1 MGLLFCVLWL
11 RSNGYHYTHHNIT
24 SRLGALCTQDQYLPS
39 PASLSMSLPS
49 NGFPTLPTDQT
60 ASAKIRPV
68 YRYVQYALLLSRT
81 LLEVLGCSYYVL
93 GCDFNDSASRSTWEN
108 IFRTVIVKKKHTV
121 PNLIVGVG
129 KKSGDLPAR
138 AHLREHTFR
147 YQRYRACNL

>member
-1 MGLLFCVLWL
+1 M
-11 RSNGYHYTHHNIT
+11 
-24 SRLGALCTQDQYLPS
+24 P
-39 PASLSMSLPS
+39 LPS

-60 ASAKIRPV
+60 ATAKIPSV

-81 LLEVLGCSYYVL
+81 LLEVLGCSYYLL
-93 GCDFNDSASRSTWEN
+93 GCDFNDSASGSTQEN